1 MKGRKPK
8 PLAIAQIDG
17 TRKSRI
23 NEHAPQSPLG
33 LPRCPAHLDK
43 EAAAKWRQ
51 LAKDAK
57 WFARVDADVVAL
69 YCVQWSMWIRA
80 LSVLGDVRKAGNNIL
95 PELLYSKET
104 KAPYQNA
111 VWHLAT
117 GAHDR
122 LLKLSAVLGLNPS
135 DRGRLS
141 VPAPS
146 AEEDELEAFMAEAQ

>member
-69 YCVQWSMWIRA
+69 YCVQWSLHVRA
-80 LSVLGDVRKAGNNIL
+80 LSVLGDMRAAGSKL
-95 PELLYSKET
+95 PELLQSKET
-104 KAPYQNA
+104 KEFYQNQ
-111 VWHLAT
+111 VMHLVNSSS
-117 GAHDR
+117 DR
-122 LLKLSAVLGLNPS
+122 LLKLSAVLGLNPA

-141 VPAPS
+141 VPASS
-146 AEEDELEAFMAEAQ
+146 AEEDELAAFMAEAQ